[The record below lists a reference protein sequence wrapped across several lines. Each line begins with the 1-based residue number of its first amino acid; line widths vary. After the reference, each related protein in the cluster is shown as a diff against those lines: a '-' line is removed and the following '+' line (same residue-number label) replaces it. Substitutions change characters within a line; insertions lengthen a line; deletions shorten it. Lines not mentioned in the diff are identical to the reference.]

1 MKRIIFWVILGM
13 AIYNL
18 ISIAIIEAKAETVE
32 VEPGLYMDVPQETIE
47 AEEVPEPTEAE
58 EVPEPTEAEEVPET
72 TEDEQVSETTEAEQ
86 VPETTEAE
94 AVPETTEDEAVPET
108 TEAQPDERLDYL
120 KNIHEDNQKIMI
132 SIWTLTGLTLGTKLI
147 SRMFGNG

>member
-1 MKRIIFWVILGM
+1 MVKKIIFWVILGM

-32 VEPGLYMDVPQETIE
+32 VEPGLYM
-47 AEEVPEPTEAE
+47 EVPESTEAE
-58 EVPEPTEAEEVPET
+58 EVPE
-72 TEDEQVSETTEAEQ
+72 S
-86 VPETTEAE
+86 
-94 AVPETTEDEAVPET
+94 
-108 TEAQPDERLDYL
+108 TEAQSDERLDYL
-120 KNIHEDNQKIMI
+120 KDIHEDNQKIMI

>member
-32 VEPGLYMDVPQETIE
+32 VEPGLYMDVPPET
-47 AEEVPEPTEAE
+47 TEAE
-58 EVPEPTEAEEVPET
+58 EVPEVTEAEDLPETTEVEEVPET
-72 TEDEQVSETTEAEQ
+72 TEAE
-86 VPETTEAE
+86 E
-94 AVPETTEDEAVPET
+94 VPET

-132 SIWTLTGLTLGTKLI
+132 SIWALTGLTLGTKLI

>member
-32 VEPGLYMDVPQETIE
+32 VEPGIYMDVPQET
-47 AEEVPEPTEAE
+47 TEAE
-58 EVPEPTEAEEVPET
+58 DLPETTEAEEVPET
-72 TEDEQVSETTEAEQ
+72 TEAE
-86 VPETTEAE
+86 E
-94 AVPETTEDEAVPET
+94 VPET

-132 SIWTLTGLTLGTKLI
+132 SIWALTGLTLGTKLI

>member
-1 MKRIIFWVILGM
+1 M

-32 VEPGLYMDVPQETIE
+32 VEPGLYMDVPQETI
-47 AEEVPEPTEAE
+47 EAE